1 VSENEE
7 KEKNLQS
14 KNNSEN
20 NKITEVKKDKK
31 KENKMGFI
39 STLFSVPVVSRRAW
53 KVWHR
58 NADVFMKTY
67 KTNFIPPFI
76 EPILYLA
83 GLGFGLG
90 GFVSEIDGLSYAVFL
105 APALIAISVMNTA
118 SGENTYASYVRMSFQ
133 KTFDAIIATPV
144 SIEDVIAGEMLWGA
158 TKSLINATIML
169 VVIGAFGLLLS
180 PLAILIIPLS
190 MFVGLVFASI
200 SMCFTA
206 LVPNI
211 DSFNYYFFLFVTP
224 MFIFSGTFFPISSMP
239 KVVQQIAFFLPLT
252 PAVTTMRA
260 LATGNVSI
268 DLVFSLLYLL
278 ILLVFFFV
286 FAINL
291 MKRRLII

>member
-1 VSENEE
+1 MIENKNEKEE
-7 KEKNLQS
+7 KVISNLKN
-14 KNNSEN
+14 
-20 NKITEVKKDKK
+20 KKTKGKSIDSMKLLFTLP
-31 KENKMGFI
+31 GV
-39 STLFSVPVVSRRAW
+39 STRAW

-76 EPILYLA
+76 EPILYLV

-90 GFVSEIDGLSYAVFL
+90 GFVSEIEGVSYPVFL

-158 TKSLINATIML
+158 TKGLVNASIML
-169 VVIGAFGLLLS
+169 VVIAAFGLLLS
-180 PLAILIIPLS
+180 PLAILIIPFS
-190 MFVGLVFASI
+190 MFVGLVFSAI

-206 LVPNI
+206 IVPNI

-239 KVVQQIAFFLPLT
+239 AIVQRIAFFLPLT

-260 LATGNVSI
+260 FATGNVSI
-268 DLVFSLLYLL
+268 DLIYGLIYLL
-278 ILLVFFFV
+278 ILLIFLFV
-286 FAINL
+286 LAINL
-291 MKRRLII
+291 MKKRLII